1 MKKLTVVLF
10 FSLYSHYCSSQSGT
24 SYFAKYRKLADSLST
39 AYGIPPCVI
48 LGVAYHES
56 GGGTSV
62 LAKKL
67 HNHFG
72 IKGDCNYAVSH
83 HKSSYRYYP
92 TVEDSYVGFCKLVA
106 NKKMYAQMKGSTD
119 CKLWLKKIAATG
131 YAADASKWSGNVNSI
146 IRRYCQ

>member
-1 MKKLTVVLF
+1 MTKVITVLIASF
-10 FSLYSHYCSSQSGT
+10 FAYFCASQNAT
-24 SYFAKYRKLADSLST
+24 TYFTKHQKLADSLSVT
-39 AYGIPPCVI
+39 YGIPSCVI

-56 GGGTSV
+56 GGGTSI

-72 IKGDCNYAVSH
+72 IKGDCNFAVSH

-92 TVEDSYVGFCKLVA
+92 TIEDSYIGFCKLVA
-106 NKKMYAQMKGSTD
+106 NKKMYAQMKGTTD

-131 YAADASKWSGNVNSI
+131 YAADASSWIAHVIAVIKK
-146 IRRYCQ
+146 YCP

>member
-1 MKKLTVVLF
+1 MKQVLTVVFISF
-10 FSLYSHYCSSQSGT
+10 FAYFGSTQNTS
-24 SYFAKYRKLADSLST
+24 SYFAKYKKLADSLSVT
-39 AYGIPPCVI
+39 YGIPSCVI

-56 GGGTSV
+56 GGGTSI

-72 IKGDCNYAVSH
+72 IKGDCNFAVSH
-83 HKSSYRYYP
+83 HKSSYKYYP
-92 TVEDSYVGFCKLVA
+92 KVEDSYIGFCKLVA

-119 CKLWLKKIAATG
+119 CQLWLKKIAATG
-131 YAADASKWSGNVNSI
+131 YAANASKWSGYVNSI